1 MSEGRRSLLNTYTP
15 SPYMIGN
22 GGISASSSSS
32 VLSTVSEGGKF
43 VSHKKNASTFSLPVY
58 LDTPQYNRP
67 SVRAHR
73 RSRSRQYV
81 VINSMPYPLEIK
93 FPDKISTKA
102 KMRERRQS
110 EQQKQARPVLKGRQ
124 LEPDKS
130 TISNICHTNIH
141 NCNSSLGQKNRVL
154 SIVQEKSENDE
165 VIEGHKNIE
174 NRKMEERSKSAS
186 ACFPDLSHN
195 QRGSAYTLM
204 NETNHHQ
211 SHPSDGYNLP
221 KFGNNDGMEREN
233 PELIQQWL
241 PHKEFPQGT
250 KIQHLD
256 NQYFG
261 QGQYPQSSYY
271 EDKMQ
276 YVDTQQYCYNA
287 DLNSTDAYSESN
299 WSYEAFID
307 GRTSAETSPTI
318 SENGFEYIQSKTP
331 QNPQYYARQSWLSIP
346 DLVPKIEGTKTK
358 QKNDYLNGIYDY
370 YFESSA

>member
-1 MSEGRRSLLNTYTP
+1 MNLPNTYTP
-15 SPYMIGN
+15 SPYMIDN
-22 GGISASSSSS
+22 SSISARSSSS

-73 RSRSRQYV
+73 RSRSRPYV

-93 FPDKISTKA
+93 FPDKISAKA

-110 EQQKQARPVLKGRQ
+110 EQQQKARPVLKGRQ
-124 LEPDKS
+124 MEPDKS
-130 TISNICHTNIH
+130 TISNICHTKVH

-154 SIVQEKSENDE
+154 SIVHETSENDGL
-165 VIEGHKNIE
+165 IEGHKNIE

-186 ACFPDLSHN
+186 ACLLDPSHN
-195 QRGSAYTLM
+195 QRGSAYTFM

-211 SHPSDGYNLP
+211 SHSSNGYNLH
-221 KFGNNDGMEREN
+221 KFGNDGGMDWEN
-233 PELIQQWL
+233 QESIQQWL

-250 KIQHLD
+250 KMQYLD
-256 NQYFG
+256 NQYFV
-261 QGQYPQSSYY
+261 QRQYPQPSYY

-287 DLNSTDAYSESN
+287 DLNSTDAYSERS
-299 WSYEAFID
+299 WSYEGSID
-307 GRTSAETSPTI
+307 GRTSAETSPAI
-318 SENGFEYIQSKTP
+318 SENGFEYIQSKTQ
-331 QNPQYYARQSWLSIP
+331 QNPQYYARQSRLSIP
-346 DLVPKIEGTKTK
+346 DLDPEIEGTKTE